1 MLCLSSTM
9 PVQLGEPSKSHIREM
24 LLPSV
29 LPPLGSWPGHLS
41 LAWGTSLP
49 SKDSNTSQIHCSSH
63 CPPLCGVRRSR
74 KIRRWGYK
82 YSPIFM
88 LISQDVLRPTQLYR
102 TDLDQKLIAKL
113 PVSFRTC
120 SQAMVYTRVYR
131 ISGTEGVLL

>member
-1 MLCLSSTM
+1 M
-9 PVQLGEPSKSHIREM
+9 
-24 LLPSV
+24 
-29 LPPLGSWPGHLS
+29 
-41 LAWGTSLP
+41 
-49 SKDSNTSQIHCSSH
+49 
-63 CPPLCGVRRSR
+63 
-74 KIRRWGYK
+74 RRWGYK